1 MAQALQNLEPIEVVK
16 RKHGKRYAKATE
28 VIRQKAVEPK
38 TYEEAIEI
46 LLGVGAPKFDDS
58 LEVAFR
64 LGVDPK
70 QTDQMVR
77 GAVVLPHGLGRSA
90 KVVVFAKG
98 AKEEEAK
105 AAGADEVGGEELAQK
120 IIGGYT
126 DFSSVVATPDMM
138 PVVSKVARVLG
149 PKGLMPNPKLGTVT
163 MDLAKVISELKK
175 GRVEYRV
182 DKAGIVQA
190 SFGKRSFGKEKLVE
204 NFKVLAETIVRSKPS
219 GVKGNFVVS
228 VYLSSSQGP
237 SVAVNT
243 AQITNI

>member
-1 MAQALQNLEPIEVVK
+1 MAAAQTLEPIEVIK
-16 RKHGKRYAKATE
+16 KKHGKRYAKATE
-28 VIRQKAVEPK
+28 VVREKALEPR

-46 LLGVGAPKFDDS
+46 LEGIAQPKFDDS
-58 LEVAFR
+58 FEAAFR

-105 AAGADEVGGEELAQK
+105 SAGADEVGGEELAQK
-120 IIGGYT
+120 ILGGWT
-126 DFSSVVATPDMM
+126 DFSAVVATPDMM

-149 PKGLMPNPKLGTVT
+149 PKGLMPNTKLGTVT

-190 SFGKRSFGKEKLVE
+190 SFGKRSFGKDKLTE
-204 NFKVLAETIVRSKPS
+204 NFKVLAETIVRAKPS
-219 GVKGNFVVS
+219 GAKGNYIVS
-228 VYLSSSQGP
+228 VYLSSAMGP
-237 SVAVNT
+237 SVPVIT
-243 AQITNI
+243 SQIANM